1 MKLTSEIIS
10 ENLDRLEKS
19 KKDFPILIQYEN
31 CNDFYMR
38 MSIRQEASQFNL
50 TYYIDFIDFIKNSE
64 KRGQPVFYRKK
75 ISVKEFQDTLTK
87 YAFDEDARKSFSSK
101 SKKSFQHLINSD
113 KWEVFAGQQ
122 ETYKKR
128 KRRYNNNFENSEA
141 IIANFIIQNEIDVD
155 LPFWTRISKWYT
167 VLLPESENSLQNE
180 IRQTKELIDHV
191 METMKSSEIDFRKL
205 NYTYLTNQLQEEI
218 KKQML
223 RIELGEK
230 IRCVDPSN
238 LEKIT
243 HSAIYD
249 VIDKR
254 LSNVTSGGGNVLSVY
269 ITNDDGSN
277 MWYPYRHFETVT
289 NMRDSFIDKLLNS

>member
-101 SKKSFQHLINSD
+101 SKKSFQQLINSD

-122 ETYKKR
+122 GTYKR

-141 IIANFIIQNEIDVD
+141 VIANFIIQNEIDVD

-254 LSNVTSGGGNVLSVY
+254 LSNVTSGGGDVLSVY
-269 ITNDDGSN
+269 ITNDDGRN

-289 NMRDSFIDKLLNS
+289 NMRDSFIDELLNS